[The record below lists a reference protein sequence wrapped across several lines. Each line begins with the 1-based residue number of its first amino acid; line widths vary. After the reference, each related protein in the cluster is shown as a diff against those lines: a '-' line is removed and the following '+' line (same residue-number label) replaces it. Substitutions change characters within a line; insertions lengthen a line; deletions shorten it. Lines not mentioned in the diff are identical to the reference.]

1 MSLYVEK
8 SEDKHSF
15 NAKRPKQ
22 ASLLSLII
30 LVLVVFCLQ
39 TGMREIVK
47 GISPERNL
55 LKLMVICQNLFTI
68 FLPVCLALVILR
80 LPARGALGLYRPPFG
95 V

>member
-1 MSLYVEK
+1 MSLYFEK

-39 TGMREIVK
+39 TGMREVVK
-47 GISPERNL
+47 WISPEGNL
-55 LKLMVICQNLFTI
+55 LKLMVICQNLLTI
-68 FLPVCLALVILR
+68 FLPVCLALVILH
-80 LPARGALGLYRPPFG
+80 LPARDALGLYRPPFG
-95 V
+95 G